1 MTLLYS
7 ALIVLV
13 HEQQLA
19 CQGEGAVEQVPEV
32 SGAPQGCQRCPCNYL
47 RRVHNLGSCHFIAA
61 SDRECE
67 NLEIRWLLFEGMIFC
82 SNCCQLW
89 NKTGGSATCEV
100 CSALRLK
107 GLDDRSVGRLG
118 LVVAV
123 EEQGSGGCT
132 PRLVTTGQ

>member
-1 MTLLYS
+1 MCRPISLNCDSFDVMAMKEVIDVNLK
-7 ALIVLV
+7 
-13 HEQQLA
+13 QLHLRE
-19 CQGEGAVEQVPEV
+19 EG
-32 SGAPQGCQRCPCNYL
+32 RKL
-47 RRVHNLGSCHFIAA
+47 HLGSCHFIAA

-132 PRLVTTGQ
+132 PRLVKTGQ